1 MGPFHLRSIYVR
13 LERQE
18 EFPRIRHH
26 LLHALPAA
34 ILHAALLVHL
44 ERQKKGGVK
53 FGLDGMLKES
63 KWVKWVKTVCLD
75 MSSQIGVVC
84 LFSPFGPTIIE
95 VDSGWCIVFA
105 IFDMGFINKHFR
117 FNHQRCGFTVAWCC
131 LKMGAPQIAKF
142 TAQFS
147 SPLKLK

>member
-44 ERQKKGGVK
+44 ERQKKAVF
-53 FGLDGMLKES
+53 FGLDGMLR
-63 KWVKWVKTVCLD
+63 VK
-75 MSSQIGVVC
+75 MSQMSQNCMSRYV
-84 LFSPFGPTIIE
+84 
-95 VDSGWCIVFA
+95 
-105 IFDMGFINKHFR
+105 
-117 FNHQRCGFTVAWCC
+117 
-131 LKMGAPQIAKF
+131 
-142 TAQFS
+142 
-147 SPLKLK
+147 

>member
-44 ERQKKGGVK
+44 ERQKKGGV
-53 FGLDGMLKES
+53 FWPRWNAASQNESNES
-63 KWVKWVKTVCLD
+63 KLYV
-75 MSSQIGVVC
+75 
-84 LFSPFGPTIIE
+84 
-95 VDSGWCIVFA
+95 
-105 IFDMGFINKHFR
+105 
-117 FNHQRCGFTVAWCC
+117 
-131 LKMGAPQIAKF
+131 
-142 TAQFS
+142 
-147 SPLKLK
+147 